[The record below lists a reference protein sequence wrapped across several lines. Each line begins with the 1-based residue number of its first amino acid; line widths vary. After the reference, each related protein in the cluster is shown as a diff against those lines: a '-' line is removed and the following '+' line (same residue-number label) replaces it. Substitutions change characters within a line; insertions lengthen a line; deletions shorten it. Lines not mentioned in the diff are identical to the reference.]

1 MVVVP
6 LPQPEDELTAKLR
19 ECEDEPLSWVGVV
32 ASGSLIAGGV
42 LLVTGQRRAGLVA
55 AASGAALAML
65 DQEETLRSWLDLLP
79 VYIDQIQGLLMQVD
93 GAIKEVDAQRLRLHR
108 VLGR

>member
-1 MVVVP
+1 
-6 LPQPEDELTAKLR
+6 
-19 ECEDEPLSWVGVV
+19 
-32 ASGSLIAGGV
+32 
-42 LLVTGQRRAGLVA
+42 
-55 AASGAALAML
+55 ML